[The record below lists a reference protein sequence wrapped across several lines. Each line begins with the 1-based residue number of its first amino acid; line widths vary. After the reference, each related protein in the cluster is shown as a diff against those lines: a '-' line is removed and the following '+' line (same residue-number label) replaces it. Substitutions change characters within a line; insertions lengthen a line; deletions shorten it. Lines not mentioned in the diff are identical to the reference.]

1 MAYTIT
7 KQIRSGTPQVG
18 TPPYRQIHAHS
29 TGNANST
36 AQNEA
41 DYMSRKD
48 INTGFY
54 THVVG
59 NGKVIQVAPVNRG
72 AWDVGGS
79 YNYETYAAVELIE
92 SHKTKEE
99 FLADYKIYCELLHD
113 LAKEAG
119 IPTSVDTADLAGIKT
134 HNYCTYN
141 QPNNSS
147 DHVDPIPYLAKCGIT
162 LQKFA
167 SDVANSKNENT
178 SSFAESKGEIEM
190 YLIQIIDTN
199 TKYKGR
205 WYVSNGVEARYVRT
219 PRMLANYQDQ
229 HGKLNLPVDKMY
241 STELFDEFGGEK
253 NIK

>member
-7 KQIRSGTPQVG
+7 KQIRSGTPQIG

-41 DYMSRKD
+41 DYMIRKD

-99 FLADYKIYCELLHD
+99 FLADYQIYCELLND
-113 LAKEAG
+113 LAREAG
-119 IPTSVDTADLAGIKT
+119 IPTSVDTSDLAGIKT

-147 DHVDPIPYLAKCGIT
+147 DHVDPIPYLAKWGIT

-167 SDVANSKNENT
+167 SDIANSKNENT
-178 SSFAESKGEIEM
+178 SSSVESKGEIEM
-190 YLIQIIDTN
+190 YLIQIVDTAG
-199 TKYKGR
+199 KYKGR

-219 PRMLANYQDQ
+219 PRMLANYQNQ
-229 HGKLNLPVDKMY
+229 YGKLNLRVDKMY
-241 STELFDEFGGEK
+241 STELFDEFGGEN